1 RLGLSLPAMRTT
13 VVGATGAIGRLASL
27 LLADRVASLTLV
39 GNPRSRDALA
49 RCRIVAGEVYARLI
63 DRAATAAGLPA
74 APASPIDRQ
83 LHRVLRPLLTTPAV
97 RLGASQVA
105 LARALH
111 EHLAARD
118 DGGYQRLAQTVEAAF
133 AAAGRPAPIA
143 CTTDLRAAGP
153 AADLVFVATN
163 SEAALIG
170 ADVLRAGAV
179 VCDVAR
185 PANVAR
191 DVVESLDD
199 VLVFEGGLVELPEP
213 VHFGPN
219 LLGFRPGILLG
230 CLAETVL
237 LALEGD
243 DRDHSIGQKLDPA
256 EAEYLQALAERHG
269 IRVAPPH
276 CFGVE
281 LTDADFEKRRLA
293 RAARRAELAP
303 R

>member
-1 RLGLSLPAMRTT
+1 
-13 VVGATGAIGRLASL
+13 
-27 LLADRVASLTLV
+27 
-39 GNPRSRDALA
+39 
-49 RCRIVAGEVYARLI
+49 
-63 DRAATAAGLPA
+63 
-74 APASPIDRQ
+74 
-83 LHRVLRPLLTTPAV
+83 
-97 RLGASQVA
+97 
-105 LARALH
+105 
-111 EHLAARD
+111 
-118 DGGYQRLAQTVEAAF
+118 
-133 AAAGRPAPIA
+133 
-143 CTTDLRAAGP
+143 
-153 AADLVFVATN
+153 VFVATN

-170 ADVLRAGAV
+170 ADVLKVGAV

-191 DVVESLDD
+191 EVVESLDD

-243 DRDHSIGQKLDPA
+243 DRDHSIGHTLDPA
-256 EAEYLQALAERHG
+256 EAEYLRALAERHG
-269 IRVAPPH
+269 MRAAPPH

-281 LTDADFEKRRLA
+281 LSEADFEKRRLA
-293 RAARRAELAP
+293 RAARRIEPALDEADSDLAG